1 MARLRAAG
9 FGLSAVLP
17 LWAALGGGTLAWKSL
32 NGDRRA
38 TAACALAL
46 VPFLPAS
53 NLLVTVGFVVAELN
67 LYLSSAGF
75 CLLVALGRDR
85 LRRRRNGRPRQRQ
98 RRRRQRGAR
107 ATPSHSSRCHLGCR
121 LHVMVCQ

>member
-1 MARLRAAG
+1 MLLLAPADLCFDWSMDCVRLVREWTDPR
-9 FGLSAVLP
+9 LSAVLPLWAALRGMLP

-53 NLLVTVGFVVAELN
+53 NLLVTVGFVVAERN
-67 LYLSSAGF
+67 L

-85 LRRRRNGRPRQRQ
+85 LRRRWPKK
-98 RRRRQRGAR
+98 
-107 ATPSHSSRCHLGCR
+107 
-121 LHVMVCQ
+121 